1 MDAHSPNDR
10 MPYALWCSLF
20 SRDDKRYARKRL
32 ARYRRR
38 RARLEHC
45 ADLLEEFLK
54 AMTRMESE
62 YLRATW
68 DGHTADGSR

>member
-1 MDAHSPNDR
+1 
-10 MPYALWCSLF
+10 MPECLTPYG
-20 SRDDKRYARKRL
+20 
-32 ARYRRR
+32 ARYSAVTTKDMHGNDWLDIAEG

-68 DGHTADGSR
+68 DGHTADGSL